1 MQRSKFF
8 MTSTPIVLAVLLL
21 VGSCQ
26 APEEPKESLKP
37 APNWPPRVIFNTDGN
52 WAFNYLTNRDTKD
65 LTVILDA
72 LRGTGVDIVTVLV
85 GIDDDLS
92 WRGSPHGQLW
102 GDNIKDWNPDD
113 DYSSAS
119 VGGMSMSDVER
130 LHANLAAVVDD
141 GHDLM
146 KIYIDR
152 ARELELGMFASFR
165 MNDAHV
171 NLEDRGW
178 YGRSTQKMER
188 TDLLL
193 GHPVWW
199 GDIHAVK
206 WGFSWLWD
214 YAEEEVRQRF
224 LGLMDETLTRYDF
237 DGLELDFS
245 RGQHLFQIGER
256 FKNIP
261 TLTEF
266 MRKAQEIV
274 RRHES
279 EKGREIK
286 LIARVPVSIDAGLEL
301 GLDIETWIREGL
313 MDAAVLGSSSYAMQ
327 RIDIERAVKAA
338 EKSKVLVY
346 TGFDS
351 STHAVSPQ
359 GGYER
364 NPITV
369 LRAAALNGYKQ
380 GAAGV
385 HLFNNGYR
393 GHRQSPVPEG
403 TEVVAKPVG
412 TDMRGHFTPSDL
424 QNMRDLGDAKALAK
438 LDRCYHAENRA
449 NNYSGDYP
457 AQVPMML
464 SLVGRGAGPAHAIQI
479 RVDDDIAAG
488 LADGRIKKTEL
499 RLRFSDTEKS
509 FDRILC
515 EVNGSKLDLS
525 SASTIKNSKGE
536 EWLVLGNP
544 PVKNGINTILV
555 VLEGIKTPAE
565 HKQRRDPWPTLE
577 SCEIIVKGGS

>member
-1 MQRSKFF
+1 MQHPTCFT
-8 MTSTPIVLAVLLL
+8 TSALLL
-21 VGSCQ
+21 SAMLLTGASCQ
-26 APEEPKESLKP
+26 APEESKESLKP
-37 APNWPPRVIFNTDGN
+37 APNWPPRIILNTDGN
-52 WAFNYLTNRDTKD
+52 WAFNYLTNRDPKD

-72 LRGTGVDIVTVLV
+72 LKGSAIDIVTVLV

-102 GDNIKDWNPDD
+102 GDNIENWNPDED
-113 DYSSAS
+113 SSTPS

-165 MNDAHV
+165 MNDVHV

-178 YGRSTQKMER
+178 YGRSAQKLER
-188 TDLLL
+188 TDLLM
-193 GHPVWW
+193 GHPVWS
-199 GDIHAVK
+199 GDTHAVK
-206 WGFSWLWD
+206 WGFSWRWD

-237 DGLELDFS
+237 DGLELDFGRS
-245 RGQHLFQIGER
+245 PPLFQIGER

-266 MRKAQEIV
+266 MRKAQGIV

-286 LIARVPVSIDAGLEL
+286 LIARVPVSIDAGLEM
-301 GLDIETWIREGL
+301 GFDIETWIREGL
-313 MDAAVLGSSSYAMQ
+313 MDAVILGSPSYAMQ

-338 EKSKVLVY
+338 EQSKVLVY

-369 LRAAALNGYKQ
+369 LRASALNGYKQ

-385 HLFNNGYR
+385 HLFNYGYR
-393 GHRQSPVPEG
+393 GHRQRPVPEG
-403 TEVVAKPVG
+403 TEMVAKPVG
-412 TDMRGHFTPSDL
+412 TDLRGYFTPSDL
-424 QNMRDLGDAKALAK
+424 QDMKNLGDAKALEK
-438 LDRCYHAENRA
+438 LDRCYHAETRA
-449 NNYSGDYP
+449 MNTAGDYP

-464 SLVGRGAGPAHAIQI
+464 SLVGRGAGPAHAIEI
-479 RVDDDIAAG
+479 RVDDDISAG
-488 LADGRIKKTEL
+488 LAEGRIKKTEL
-499 RLRFSDTEKS
+499 RLRLTHTQKS
-509 FDRILC
+509 FDRIRC
-515 EVNGSKLDLS
+515 EVNGTRVDLA
-525 SASTIKNSKGE
+525 SAGKIQNSRGH
-536 EWLVLGNP
+536 EWLVLDNP
-544 PVKNGINTILV
+544 PVKNGINTILL
-555 VLEGIKTPAE
+555 VLEGIRTPAE
-565 HKQRRDPWPTLE
+565 HAKRRDPWPTLE
-577 SCEIIVKGGS
+577 SCEIIVKAGS